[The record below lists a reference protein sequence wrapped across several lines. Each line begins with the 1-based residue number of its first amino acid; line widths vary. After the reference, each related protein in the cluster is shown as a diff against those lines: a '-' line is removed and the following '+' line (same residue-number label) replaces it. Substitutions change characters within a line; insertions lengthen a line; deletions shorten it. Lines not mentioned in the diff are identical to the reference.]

1 MMRGKFFHVGKK
13 STYTNAVL
21 HLSFGTVS
29 LSPLP
34 LTSSLPWACC
44 FAFKP
49 PTQIL
54 FGAPLT

>member
-1 MMRGKFFHVGKK
+1 MMRGKCFQVGKK
-13 STYTNAVL
+13 SRYTNAVL
-21 HLSFGTVS
+21 HLSFGTIS
-29 LSPLP
+29 LSPLS
-34 LTSSLPWACC
+34 LTSTRC